1 MDKKFQV
8 FVSSTYLDLIEERNE
23 VMKALLELDC
33 IPSGMELFPSGDDSQ
48 WTYIQKVIDN
58 CDYFIIISAG
68 KYGSIGKEGKSY
80 TQLEYEYAL
89 TKNIP
94 TIAFLH
100 QDLDKLSLE
109 KSEKSKAGKTKLLNF
124 KSLLQNKLCRYWN
137 NKNELSALVSRS
149 LVKLIKD
156 KPREGWIKASI
167 VHLTNNDEQFFL
179 ILKEIKHL
187 QESLN
192 SKTVSISKDNL
203 PKVRIS
209 DRLPDK
215 EKIELGILGVTV
227 SDIQRGAYSVVLDN
241 TRNNKKIHII
251 IGPYEAQALAIEL
264 EGLKPPRPLTHD
276 LIKNIIDIIGF
287 QLIEV
292 LIDHFSEGVFYSIL
306 IFSDGI
312 NTFELDSRTS
322 DALSIAIRCKIP
334 IYTFNPII
342 NKVGKAQ
349 EPTQN
354 IKRKKSPYD
363 IKNEIETI
371 SEKTISIPNNLF
383 TFFNDPKFFWPTEIK
398 GKDESQDSN
407 QQ

>member
-8 FVSSTYLDLIEERNE
+8 FVSSTYIDLIEERNE

-48 WTYIQKVIDN
+48 WNYIQKVIDN
-58 CDYFIIISAG
+58 CDYFIVISAG

-89 TKNIP
+89 AKNIP

-100 QDLDKLSLE
+100 QDLEKLSLE
-109 KSEKSKAGKTKLLNF
+109 KSEKSKTGKTKLLNF
-124 KSLLQNKLCRYWN
+124 RSLLQNKLCRYWN

-167 VHLTNNDEQFFL
+167 IHLTNNDEQFFH
-179 ILKEIKHL
+179 ILKEIKQL
-187 QESLN
+187 KESLD
-192 SKTVSISKDNL
+192 SKTLSISQDKL

-215 EKIELGILGVTV
+215 EKIELGILGLSVLETQ
-227 SDIQRGAYSVVLDN
+227 SGAYSVILDN
-241 TRNNKKIHII
+241 TSNDKRIHII

-287 QLIEV
+287 QLKEV
-292 LIDHFSEGVFYSIL
+292 LIDYYSEGVFYSIL

-312 NTFELDSRTS
+312 NIFELDSRTS
-322 DALSIAIRCKIP
+322 DALSIAIRCRIP
-334 IYTFNPII
+334 IYTFKQII
-342 NKVGKAQ
+342 NKVGKDQ
-349 EPTQN
+349 KTKQN
-354 IKRKKSPYD
+354 IKKKKYPD
-363 IKNEIETI
+363 NIKTEFETI
-371 SEKTISIPNNLF
+371 SEKTITIPNNLF
-383 TFFNDPKFFWPTEIK
+383 GFFNNPKYSWPIGIK
-398 GKDESQDSN
+398 GEDESMDSN
-407 QQ
+407 Q

>member
-8 FVSSTYLDLIEERNE
+8 FVSSTYLDLVEERNE

-33 IPSGMELFPSGDDSQ
+33 IPSGMELFPSGDESQ
-48 WTYIQKVIDN
+48 WNYIQKVIDN

-100 QDLDKLSLE
+100 QDLDKLFLE
-109 KSEKSKAGKTKLLNF
+109 KSEKSKVGKTKLLNF
-124 KSLLQNKLCRYWN
+124 RSLLQNKLCRYWN

-167 VHLTNNDEQFFL
+167 VHLTNNDEQFFQ

-227 SDIQRGAYSVVLDN
+227 SDTQGGAYSVVLDN

-251 IGPYEAQALAIEL
+251 IGPFEAQALAIEL

-334 IYTFNPII
+334 IYTFTPII

-349 EPTQN
+349 RPSLN
-354 IKRKKSPYD
+354 IKRKKSPDD

-371 SEKTISIPNNLF
+371 SEKTISISKNLF
-383 TFFNDPKFFWPTEIK
+383 TFFNDPKIFWPSEIK
-398 GKDESQDSN
+398 GKAESQDSN